1 MSEYQLPLAA
11 QKFVDLLGID
21 YPVIG
26 GPMYPCSNP
35 ELVAAVS
42 AAGGLGVLQPISMTY
57 VYGHDFREGIRL
69 VRRLTDKPVGMNALI
84 EKSSRKYEERMTQ
97 WIDIALEEG
106 VRFFVT
112 SLGKPDWVAE
122 RVHAVGGLVYHD
134 VTELKWAKIGL
145 DNGADGLICVN
156 NRAGGHAG
164 DQSVQALYD
173 ELESLG
179 VPLVCAGGVGDSQ
192 GLGEA
197 LNIGYSACQLGTR
210 FIASNECQAS
220 EVYKKAIIKAGESDI
235 VLSERITGVPVAVI
249 NTDYIKKSGLKS
261 GWLARWMLSGNR
273 SKHWMRTIYAL
284 KSIWQLK
291 KSSLDESGER
301 DYWQAG
307 KSVAGIESIQPCE
320 QIMNNLMEFFRTKQ
334 P

>member
-1 MSEYQLPLAA
+1 MTESSFPPAA
-11 QKFVDLLGID
+11 QKFIATLGIK

-42 AAGGLGVLQPISMTY
+42 AAGGLGVLQPISLTY
-57 VYGHDFREGIRL
+57 VHGHDYREGIRL
-69 VRRLTDKPVGMNALI
+69 MRKLTDKPIGMNALI
-84 EKSSRKYEERMTQ
+84 EKSSKKYQHRMSQ
-97 WIDIALEEG
+97 WIDIAIEEG

-164 DQSVQALYD
+164 EKGIRQLYD
-173 ELESLG
+173 ELQSLD
-179 VPLVCAGGVGDSQ
+179 VPLVCAGGVGEAA
-192 GLGEA
+192 GLHQA
-197 LNIGYSACQLGTR
+197 LDVGYSACQLGTR
-210 FIASNECQAS
+210 FIASHECLAS
-220 EVYKKAIIKAGESDI
+220 GVYKQAILDAEESDI
-235 VLSERITGVPVAVI
+235 VLSERITGIPVSVI
-249 NTDYIKKSGLKS
+249 NTDYIKRAGLKS
-261 GWLARWMLSGNR
+261 GWLAKWMLSGNKT
-273 SKHWMRTIYAL
+273 KHWMRTIYAL

-291 KSSLDESGER
+291 KSSLDETGER

-307 KSVAGIESIQPCE
+307 KSVAGIDSIDSCDTIIQ
-320 QIMNNLMEFFRTKQ
+320 NLVNS
-334 P
+334 